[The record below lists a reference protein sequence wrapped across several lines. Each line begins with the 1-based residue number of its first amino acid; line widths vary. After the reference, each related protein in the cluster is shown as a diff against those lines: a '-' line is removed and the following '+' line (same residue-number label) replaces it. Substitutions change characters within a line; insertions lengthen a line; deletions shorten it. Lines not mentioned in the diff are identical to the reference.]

1 MENREIAEVLIEIA
15 DLLELQ
21 GANPFRVRAYR
32 NGARTVAD
40 TSRPLAEMVE
50 AGEDLTEL
58 PGIGKDLA
66 SYITELIET
75 GESSVLEE
83 AREKVPSSVRELMRI
98 DGVGPKRAMLFYEEL
113 GVETVPEL
121 EEALEEGEVG
131 QLPGFGPRS
140 LERLRQGIE
149 DYKRHTERF
158 RLSDADR
165 VVAPLLEYMG
175 AAPGLVAVET
185 AGSYRRRVET
195 VGDIDLIVIGDP
207 PEAIMDHFES
217 YPEAARTEIAG
228 PSRGTI
234 VLKNGLHID
243 LRILPEESYGAA
255 LHYFIG
261 SKAHNI
267 AVRKLGI
274 ERGLKINE
282 YGVFRVEGTTG
293 GEDEAPDVGEK
304 IGGAREEDIF
314 EAVGMVWVPPELR
327 EDRGEIEAA
336 LEDDLPD
343 LVVLDDIRGD
353 LHMHSRW
360 SDGEASIE
368 EMARACAERGYEY
381 MAITDHSVAVRVA
394 NGLDPKRLEE
404 QWEEID
410 EVRKR
415 VPEIEIFRGMEVDI
429 LPDGSLDLPDEYLD
443 ELDLVIVA
451 VHSRMGLPE
460 AEMTDRIIRGISHPA
475 VDILAHP
482 TGRLINRRNPYAV
495 DLERVMEAARERGVA
510 LELNSNPAR
519 LDLSDVHLRR
529 ARELG
534 VRVAVNTDAHRVANL
549 DLMGYGIDQARRG
562 WLEAEDLIN
571 SMGLPEFRRWLERE
585 G

>member
-1 MENREIAEVLIEIA
+1 
-15 DLLELQ
+15 
-21 GANPFRVRAYR
+21 
-32 NGARTVAD
+32 
-40 TSRPLAEMVE
+40 
-50 AGEDLTEL
+50 
-58 PGIGKDLA
+58 
-66 SYITELIET
+66 
-75 GESSVLEE
+75 
-83 AREKVPSSVRELMRI
+83 
-98 DGVGPKRAMLFYEEL
+98 
-113 GVETVPEL
+113 
-121 EEALEEGEVG
+121 
-131 QLPGFGPRS
+131 
-140 LERLRQGIE
+140 
-149 DYKRHTERF
+149 
-158 RLSDADR
+158 
-165 VVAPLLEYMG
+165 
-175 AAPGLVAVET
+175 
-185 AGSYRRRVET
+185 
-195 VGDIDLIVIGDP
+195 
-207 PEAIMDHFES
+207 
-217 YPEAARTEIAG
+217 
-228 PSRGTI
+228 
-234 VLKNGLHID
+234 
-243 LRILPEESYGAA
+243 
-255 LHYFIG
+255 
-261 SKAHNI
+261 
-267 AVRKLGI
+267 
-274 ERGLKINE
+274 
-282 YGVFRVEGTTG
+282 
-293 GEDEAPDVGEK
+293 
-304 IGGAREEDIF
+304 
-314 EAVGMVWVPPELR
+314 MVWVPPELR

-360 SDGEASIE
+360 SDGEAAIE

-451 VHSRMGLPE
+451 VHSRMGMPE

-562 WLEAEDLIN
+562 CLEAEDLIN

-585 G
+585 GGGLLWPRRVRRASPLPRGRFATISQRLLPPAG